1 METFSLWLIYLGSI
15 WVDRPL
21 GRVLTQQAA
30 EGGGGGGGSPGGAAS
45 PEAAGAFPRD
55 LTLCS
60 RRLSRELELA
70 SVRRRYV
77 LILPPTDAISQF
89 ALINRGI

>member
-1 METFSLWLIYLGSI
+1 MVDLFGLDLGGPPTRTRS
-15 WVDRPL
+15 DTA
-21 GRVLTQQAA
+21 GS
-30 EGGGGGGGSPGGAAS
+30 GGGRGGGGSPGGAAS